1 MVNAWA
7 AFDTPAWFGGNV
19 ELFPNVLGALTGLP
33 VDESAAAK
41 DPSAILYPTDFAP
54 ADSPDQIEAMER
66 LLEDLATASD
76 CSYTRVSIENDWA
89 ETGPTEER
97 SLYQYLY
104 NVS

>member
-7 AFDTPAWFGGNV
+7 AFDTPAWFGRNL

-33 VDESAAAK
+33 VDKSAAAK
-41 DPSAILYPTDFAP
+41 PPSAILYPTDFAP

-76 CSYTRVSIENDWA
+76 CNYTRVSIENDWA